1 MSWESFDVV
10 RFDLGPPFKVIRGEP
25 NLKVLITCLLLVLEV
40 CNVKPPYRKSWAGKS
55 SDVVRFALSPSF
67 KVKQGQPNLEGFI
80 TRLLLILEV
89 CNVKPTCRILWA
101 GNILMPDLT
110 FGPSFKVK

>member
-1 MSWESFDVV
+1 MGW
-10 RFDLGPPFKVIRGEP
+10 DL
-25 NLKVLITCLLLVLEV
+25 LMLSDLI
-40 CNVKPPYRKSWAGKS
+40 
-55 SDVVRFALSPSF
+55 LSLSF
-67 KVKQGQPNLEGFI
+67 KVKQGQPNLKGFI

-101 GNILMPDLT
+101 GNHLMSDLT